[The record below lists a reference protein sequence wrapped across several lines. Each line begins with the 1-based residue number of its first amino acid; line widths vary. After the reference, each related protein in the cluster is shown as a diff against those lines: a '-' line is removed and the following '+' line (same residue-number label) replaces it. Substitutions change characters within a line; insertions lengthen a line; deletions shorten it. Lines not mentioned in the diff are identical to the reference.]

1 LTRAMISTASFNRAV
16 FFTLNAFLVDL

>member
-16 FFTLNAFLVDL
+16 FFTLNAVLVDL